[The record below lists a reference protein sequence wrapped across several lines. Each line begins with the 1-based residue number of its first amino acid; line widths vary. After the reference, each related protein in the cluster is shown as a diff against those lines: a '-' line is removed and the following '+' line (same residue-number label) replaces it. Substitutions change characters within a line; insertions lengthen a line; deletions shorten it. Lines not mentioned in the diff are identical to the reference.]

1 MFHLLR
7 EAFTD
12 TKETEEGF
20 KYYAKT
26 RTVGRFNNLKGGSC
40 TIVPPHPIENI
51 SAKIWVG
58 PLCGASGACG
68 GAISPLATYLGSDGH
83 VD

>member
-12 TKETEEGF
+12 TKEAEEGF

-26 RTVGRFNNLKGGSC
+26 RTVGRSNSLEGGSC
-40 TIVPPHPIENI
+40 TIVPPPPPIKNI
-51 SAKIWVG
+51 SVKIWVG
-58 PLCGASGACG
+58 G
-68 GAISPLATYLGSDGH
+68 GANTPLATYLGSDGH
-83 VD
+83 GD